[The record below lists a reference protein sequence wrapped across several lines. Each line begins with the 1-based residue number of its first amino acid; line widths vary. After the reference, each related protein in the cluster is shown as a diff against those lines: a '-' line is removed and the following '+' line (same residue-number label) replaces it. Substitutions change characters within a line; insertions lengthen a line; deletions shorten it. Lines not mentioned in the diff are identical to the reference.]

1 MMTFG
6 DSASPDLRV
15 LDEDVIAHWE
25 QRAESVKSPV
35 MRARYA
41 DLVWDMKQAVTGK
54 RPSHE
59 FALIAVDAYDES
71 TKQRFYK
78 MEMEGVGWLKRAF
91 EVSLSLGDKERAKR
105 IVASLFSFYD
115 IVAKPRLIGVWIFP
129 FDLLY
134 DHRELLTGEQEN
146 RIIEDLEK
154 MLAAASGGGK
164 EEDFDPHGAEAAAER
179 LARHYKRKAEKASTE
194 RVIKTYAR
202 AFQKVSLGANSLL
215 AMAWLQPVIERLQ
228 QEGLKQEAEEL
239 QLLSAEKGK
248 GATADL
254 KQIRVET
261 NIKQEEV
268 DKLVEQLI
276 GSGDLRTA
284 LAHVASYFIPK
295 ADAAKK
301 LLEKLRT
308 DAPLLSMIPIVV
320 VKQDGHPT
328 AKIGSLD
335 EDAEGRLHKQ
345 LDQTIGFYQPFLIYT
360 LAKLKERYSP
370 TVEQILLFL
379 RLSPLFTEED
389 NGLLQAGLEAYW
401 NDDFVKAI
409 HVLVP
414 QIEHIL
420 RNFLGSLG
428 IPTLK
433 TVRNLGIMDAKSMND
448 VLGDERMRQ
457 VLTENLWRYLSVV
470 YIDKRGMNLRNDLC
484 HGLLAPAMFNKG
496 VADRVFH
503 TLLSLSLLRSNDGK
517 KEPS

>member
-1 MMTFG
+1 
-6 DSASPDLRV
+6 
-15 LDEDVIAHWE
+15 
-25 QRAESVKSPV
+25 
-35 MRARYA
+35 
-41 DLVWDMKQAVTGK
+41 
-54 RPSHE
+54 
-59 FALIAVDAYDES
+59 
-71 TKQRFYK
+71 
-78 MEMEGVGWLKRAF
+78 
-91 EVSLSLGDKERAKR
+91 
-105 IVASLFSFYD
+105 
-115 IVAKPRLIGVWIFP
+115 
-129 FDLLY
+129 
-134 DHRELLTGEQEN
+134 
-146 RIIEDLEK
+146 
-154 MLAAASGGGK
+154 
-164 EEDFDPHGAEAAAER
+164 
-179 LARHYKRKAEKASTE
+179 
-194 RVIKTYAR
+194 
-202 AFQKVSLGANSLL
+202 
-215 AMAWLQPVIERLQ
+215 
-228 QEGLKQEAEEL
+228 
-239 QLLSAEKGK
+239 
-248 GATADL
+248 
-254 KQIRVET
+254 
-261 NIKQEEV
+261 
-268 DKLVEQLI
+268 
-276 GSGDLRTA
+276 
-284 LAHVASYFIPK
+284 
-295 ADAAKK
+295 
-301 LLEKLRT
+301 
-308 DAPLLSMIPIVV
+308 MIPIVV

-503 TLLSLSLLRSNDGK
+503 TLLSLSLLRSDDGK